1 MRRRTERSEKETCR
15 GVNVMGSALEEIR
28 AYMAGEED
36 GEDFSGLGDGELPI
50 WLQILASAEEYI
62 VNYERIGSIG
72 ELEQL
77 NPVLAYVERS
87 LDILHSLHLSFWM
100 KELLEE
106 VLAWSETAKGG
117 TRLDRIG
124 WQRQGINVFVH
135 NEGSADLYLAKSQG
149 GMGDRER
156 LTALLIRT
164 HGLLGQYLR
173 GEVPFAANLPLRG
186 PVDEGLLTETELAR
200 LLMALNR
207 CVIGAVSEELWQSVE
222 PDLEHCVLHISL
234 GTVPKDDGLTAR
246 LRRLRADSIRR
257 GEDFDSELETME
269 ERLKAAGAQG
279 GLQEAFARLEDKTLW
294 YVEAA
299 LSEFSLEEF
308 VKVMLLALQGAE
320 EGQGARHI
328 SFERL
333 MHGLYYDY
341 KGVKKIN
348 LYKKRIIE
356 KYLRELDWASAL
368 QGGSHIGSPHL
379 RHRTTREKSNNDTCF
394 FSFLFSPAAEKLIDF
409 CVEAEKSPLYERAVL
424 MLMDL
429 FDLRR
434 DAYDRFHNEDDY
446 LETMNGSADDKKIL
460 LPFIVGSRVL
470 DIGPGGGVML
480 DLIEQE
486 LPDKEVIGVDI
497 SENVIEA
504 LERRKRLEGRT
515 WWVLKG
521 DALHLSDTIPSG
533 SIDTV
538 IFSSILHELYSY
550 IPFNG
555 RKFNLDTVRAALRS
569 AFELIPAGGRILIR
583 DGIMTEP
590 REQMRRLIFT
600 DPEDLRWLERYADDF
615 AGRKIAYEQLGPS
628 EVRMPVNDAMEF
640 LYTYTWGEEAYVHE
654 VQEQFGYMTL
664 PEYEACI
671 GELFGEQVK
680 ILFSRSFLQPGYTLA
695 LQGKVRVMD
704 DAGKEIPLPHST
716 CIIVIE
722 KTGSV

>member
-1 MRRRTERSEKETCR
+1 MP
-15 GVNVMGSALEEIR
+15 SALEQIR
-28 AYMAGEED
+28 SYMEKEEEGARRTD
-36 GEDFSGLGDGELPI
+36 LPA
-50 WLQILASAEEYI
+50 WLNILASAEEYI

-87 LDILHSLHLSFWM
+87 LELLQGERMSFWM

-117 TRLDRIG
+117 SRLDRIG

-135 NEGSADLYLAKSQG
+135 NEGSADLYLQKSTDSA
-149 GMGDRER
+149 GDRRR
-156 LTALLIRT
+156 LTSLLIRT

-173 GEVPFAANLPLRG
+173 GEVPFTANMPLHG

-207 CVIGAVSEELWQSVE
+207 CVIGAVSEELWEAVAAE
-222 PDLEHCVLHISL
+222 LEACVLHVSL
-234 GTVPKDDGLTAR
+234 GTVPEGDGLRRR
-246 LRRLRADSIRR
+246 LRRLRTESIRR
-257 GEDFDSELETME
+257 GEDFDSELAEVDQALRASGVE
-269 ERLKAAGAQG
+269 K
-279 GLQEAFARLEDKTLW
+279 GLEQAFARLNDKTLW

-308 VKVMLLALQGAE
+308 VKMMLLALRGAD
-320 EGQGARHI
+320 EGSQARHI

-356 KYLRELDWASAL
+356 KYLRELDWAAVSE
-368 QGGSHIGSPHL
+368 GGQHADSPHL
-379 RHRTTREKSNNDTCF
+379 HHRVSREKGNTDTCF
-394 FSFLFSPAAEKLIDF
+394 FGFVFSPAAEKLIDF

-429 FDLRR
+429 FGLRR
-434 DAYDRFHNEDDY
+434 DAYDRFHNEDEY
-446 LETMNGSADDKKIL
+446 LESMNSSADDKKVL
-460 LPFIVGSRVL
+460 LSYIAGSRVL
-470 DIGPGGGVML
+470 DIGPGGGVLL

-486 LPDKEVIGVDI
+486 LPDKEAIGVDI
-497 SENVIEA
+497 SENVVEA
-504 LERRKRLEGRT
+504 LERRRRLENRN
-515 WWVLKG
+515 WRVLKG
-521 DALHLSDTIPSG
+521 DALNLTDTIEPG

-538 IFSSILHELYSY
+538 VFSSILHELYSY

-555 RKFNLDTVRAALRS
+555 KKFNLETVRAALQS
-569 AFELIPAGGRILIR
+569 AFDLISVGGRILIR

-590 REQMRRLIFT
+590 AEQTRILTFSE
-600 DPEDLRWLERYADDF
+600 PEALEKLERYAADF
-615 AGRKIAYEQLGPS
+615 AGREIRFEAIGPS

-654 VQEQFGYMTL
+654 VQEQFGYMT
-664 PEYEACI
+664 PSQYEACI
-671 GELFGEQVK
+671 AELFGDRAK
-680 ILFSRSFLQPGYTLA
+680 IMVSRHFLQEGYTLA
-695 LQGKVRVMD
+695 LQERVKVTD
-704 DAGKEIPLPHST
+704 DAGKELPLPDST
-716 CIIVIE
+716 CLIVIE
-722 KTGSV
+722 KVSES

>member
-1 MRRRTERSEKETCR
+1 MP
-15 GVNVMGSALEEIR
+15 SALEQIR
-28 AYMAGEED
+28 SYMEKEEEEARRVD
-36 GEDFSGLGDGELPI
+36 LPA
-50 WLQILASAEEYI
+50 WLNILASAEEYI

-87 LDILHSLHLSFWM
+87 LDLLQGERMSFWM

-117 TRLDRIG
+117 SRLDRIG

-135 NEGSADLYLAKSQG
+135 NEGSADLYLQKSTDSA
-149 GMGDRER
+149 GDRRR

-173 GEVPFAANLPLRG
+173 GEVPFAANMPLHG

-207 CVIGAVSEELWQSVE
+207 CVIGAVSEELWETVAAE
-222 PDLEHCVLHISL
+222 LEACVLHVSL
-234 GTVPKDDGLTAR
+234 GTVPEGDGLERR
-246 LRRLRADSIRR
+246 LRRLRTESIRR
-257 GEDFDSELETME
+257 GEDFDGELTEVE
-269 ERLKAAGAQG
+269 QA
-279 GLQEAFARLEDKTLW
+279 LQASGVENGVEQAFARLNDKTLW

-308 VKVMLLALQGAE
+308 VKMMLLALRGAD
-320 EGQGARHI
+320 EGTGARHI

-356 KYLRELDWASAL
+356 KYLRELDWAAVL
-368 QGGSHIGSPHL
+368 EGGQHADSPHL
-379 RHRTTREKSNNDTCF
+379 HHRVSREKGNTDTCF
-394 FSFLFSPAAEKLIDF
+394 FGFAFSPAAEKLIDF

-429 FDLRR
+429 FGLRR
-434 DAYDRFHNEDDY
+434 DAYDRFHNEDEY
-446 LETMNGSADDKKIL
+446 LESMNSSADDKKVL
-460 LPFIVGSRVL
+460 LSYISGSRVL
-470 DIGPGGGVML
+470 DIGPGGGVLL

-486 LPDKEVIGVDI
+486 LPDKEAIGVDI
-497 SENVIEA
+497 SENVVEA
-504 LERRKRLEGRT
+504 LERRRRLEHRN
-515 WWVLKG
+515 WRVLKG
-521 DALHLSDTIPSG
+521 DALNLTESIEPG

-538 IFSSILHELYSY
+538 VFSSILHELFSY

-555 RKFNLDTVRAALRS
+555 KKFNLQTVRAALQS
-569 AFELIPAGGRILIR
+569 AFELIPVGGRILIR

-590 REQMRRLIFT
+590 AEQTRRLTFS
-600 DPEDLRWLERYADDF
+600 DPEALEKLERYAEDF
-615 AGRKIAYEQLGPS
+615 VGREIQFEQIGPN

-654 VQEQFGYMTL
+654 VQEQFGYMT
-664 PEYEACI
+664 PSQYESCI
-671 GELFGEQVK
+671 AELFGDRAK
-680 ILFSRSFLQPGYTLA
+680 IVVSRHFLQTGYTLA
-695 LQGKVRVMD
+695 LQDKVKVTD
-704 DAGKEIPLPHST
+704 DAGHELPLPDST
-716 CIIVIE
+716 CLIVIE
-722 KTGSV
+722 KVSES

>member
-1 MRRRTERSEKETCR
+1 
-15 GVNVMGSALEEIR
+15 MGSALDEIR
-28 AYMAGEED
+28 AYMEGEE
-36 GEDFSGLGDGELPI
+36 EDEGLGARGVDELPP

-87 LDILHSLHLSFWM
+87 LDILNGLQLSFWM

-135 NEGSADLYLAKSQG
+135 NEGSADLYLAKSSG
-149 GMGDRER
+149 IAGDRRR

-173 GEVPFAANLPLRG
+173 GEVPFAANLPLHG

-222 PDLEHCVLHISL
+222 SDLEACVLHVSL
-234 GTVPKDDGLTAR
+234 GTVPEGDGLERR
-246 LRRLRADSIRR
+246 LRRLRTESIRR
-257 GEDFDSELETME
+257 GEDFGGELQSVDAQLRE
-269 ERLKAAGAQG
+269 AGLEG
-279 GLQEAFARLEDKTLW
+279 GLERAFARLDDKTLW

-299 LSEFSLEEF
+299 LSEFSFEEF
-308 VKVMLLALQGAE
+308 AKMMLLALRGAE
-320 EGQGARHI
+320 EGPGARHI

-356 KYLRELDWASAL
+356 KYLREMHWTAVCEGERHGD
-368 QGGSHIGSPHL
+368 SPHL
-379 RHRTTREKSNNDTCF
+379 QHRTSREKSNGDTCF
-394 FSFLFSPAAEKLIDF
+394 FGFVFSPAAEKLIDF

-429 FDLRR
+429 FGLRR
-434 DAYDRFHNEDDY
+434 DAYDRFHNEDEY
-446 LETMNGSADDKKIL
+446 LETMNGSAGDKKIL
-460 LPFIVGSRVL
+460 LDWIAGSRVL
-470 DIGPGGGVML
+470 DIGPGGGVLL
-480 DLIEQE
+480 DLIERE

-497 SENVIEA
+497 SENVVEA
-504 LERRKRLEGRT
+504 LERRRRLEGRS
-515 WWVLKG
+515 WRVMKG
-521 DALHLSDTIPSG
+521 DALNLSESFEPG
-533 SIDTV
+533 SVDTV
-538 IFSSILHELYSY
+538 VFSSILHELYSY

-555 RKFNLDTVRAALRS
+555 KKFNLDTVRAALTS
-569 AFELIPAGGRILIR
+569 AFELIPEGGRILIR

-590 REQMRRLIFT
+590 AGQFRRLKFL
-600 DPEDLRWLERYADDF
+600 DPDAMGRLERYAADF
-615 AGRKIAYEQLGPS
+615 AGRRIAYEQIGPD
-628 EVRMPVNDAMEF
+628 EARMPVNDAMEF

-654 VQEQFGYMTL
+654 VQEQFGYMT
-664 PEYEACI
+664 PSEYEACI
-671 GELFGEQVK
+671 RELFGDRAE
-680 ILFSRSFLQPGYTLA
+680 IRLSRHFLQEGYTLA
-695 LQGKVRVMD
+695 LRDKVRVTD
-704 DAGKEIPLPHST
+704 DAGDELPLPDST
-716 CIIVIE
+716 CMIVIE
-722 KTGSV
+722 KKSSA

>member
-1 MRRRTERSEKETCR
+1 MP
-15 GVNVMGSALEEIR
+15 SALEQIR
-28 AYMAGEED
+28 SYLAGETEVTEISD
-36 GEDFSGLGDGELPI
+36 LPA
-50 WLQILASAEEYI
+50 WLEILASAEEYI

-87 LDILHSLHLSFWM
+87 LDVLQSERNSFWIQ
-100 KELLEE
+100 ELLEE

-135 NEGSADLYLAKSQG
+135 NEGSADLYLARSAVQNR
-149 GMGDRER
+149 DRRR

-207 CVIGAVSEELWQSVE
+207 CVIAAVSEELWESVAS
-222 PDLEHCVLHISL
+222 DLEDCVLHVSL
-234 GTVPKDDGLTAR
+234 GTIPEDDGLYTR
-246 LRRLRADSIRR
+246 LRRLRTGSIRR
-257 GEDFDSELETME
+257 GEDFDGEL
-269 ERLKAAGAQG
+269 KNVNQA
-279 GLQEAFARLEDKTLW
+279 LQEAGIEGGLEQAFERLRDKTLW

-308 VKVMLLALQGAE
+308 VKMMLLALRGAD
-320 EGQGARHI
+320 EGPQARHI

-356 KYLRELDWASAL
+356 KYLRELDWTAV
-368 QGGSHIGSPHL
+368 QEGGRHADSPHL
-379 RHRTTREKSNNDTCF
+379 HHRVIREKSNADTCF
-394 FSFLFSPAAEKLIDF
+394 FGFVFSPAAEKLIDF

-429 FDLRR
+429 FGLRR
-434 DAYDRFHNEDDY
+434 DAYDRFHNEDEY
-446 LETMNGSADDKKIL
+446 LETMNSSADDKKIL
-460 LPFIVGSRVL
+460 LSYISGSRVL
-470 DIGPGGGVML
+470 DIGPGGGVLL
-480 DLIEQE
+480 DLIERE
-486 LPDKEVIGVDI
+486 MPGKEVIGIDI
-497 SENVIEA
+497 SENVVEA
-504 LERRKRLEGRT
+504 LERRRRLEGRN
-515 WWVLKG
+515 WRVLKG
-521 DALHLSDTIPSG
+521 DALNLTETIAPG

-538 IFSSILHELYSY
+538 VFSSILHELYSY

-569 AFELIPAGGRILIR
+569 AFDLIPVGGRILIR

-590 REQMRRLIFT
+590 GEQLRRLHFT
-600 DPEDLRWLERYADDF
+600 DHNALTKLEQYASDF
-615 AGRKIAYEQLGPS
+615 AGRKIQYDVIGPNQV
-628 EVRMPVNDAMEF
+628 EMPVNDAMEF

-654 VQEQFGYMTL
+654 VQEQFGYLT
-664 PEYEACI
+664 PSQYEKCI
-671 GELFGEQVK
+671 GELFGEQVN
-680 ILFSRSFLQPGYTLA
+680 IVLSRAFLQEGYTHA
-695 LQGKVRVMD
+695 LQNKVTITNE
-704 DAGKEIPLPHST
+704 AGEEVSLPDST
-716 CIIVIE
+716 CLIVIE
-722 KTGSV
+722 KISEK